1 MTENRALEIT
11 SARAW
16 PAARPSRCSPANGKF
31 VVGDCNVHGLVYM
44 SAAGRALVYGEMVG
58 TNFVKSAKVRKT
70 TLRRTG
76 EFLTGNG
83 VDEIRLVD
91 IRGRLVR

>member
-1 MTENRALEIT
+1 
-11 SARAW
+11 
-16 PAARPSRCSPANGKF
+16 
-31 VVGDCNVHGLVYM
+31 M
-44 SAAGRALVYGEMVG
+44 SAVGRALAHGEMVG